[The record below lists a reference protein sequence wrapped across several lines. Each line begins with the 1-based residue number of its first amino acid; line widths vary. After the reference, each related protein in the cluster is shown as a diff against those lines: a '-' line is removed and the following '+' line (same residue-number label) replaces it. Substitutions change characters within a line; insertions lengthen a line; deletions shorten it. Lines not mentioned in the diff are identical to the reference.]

1 MLIALKLLA
10 CTIIASFG
18 ISVSAQNEFAE
29 KTASAVFVF
38 SSVITAVLA
47 LTLF

>member
-29 KTASAVFVF
+29 KTSAAVFAF
-38 SSVITAVLA
+38 SSIITAVLA
-47 LTLF
+47 LSL